1 MKEPRTAIAKQRRDR
16 GITQNKMC
24 ELAYIS
30 KSAYIKYEYGLTE
43 PAVSTA
49 IRIADL
55 LGIETFEEF
64 RALFGAATLN
74 NVIK

>member
-1 MKEPRTAIAKQRRDR
+1 MKELKTPIAKRRR
-16 GITQNKMC
+16 EQGLTQKKMC
-24 ELAYIS
+24 ELSYIS

-49 IRIADL
+49 IRIADA